1 MAKTR
6 QIVKSW
12 IQTKKW
18 WWGTENN
25 VSAKKQSA
33 RRHTML
39 WKRSNKRVA
48 KMKELLLYV
57 KKLEK
62 DLSDQTRN
70 SSRHI
75 QMNLRATTT
84 KIWMQ
89 TCSLQ
94 RKLVKQV
101 TRTSQLVYSDEHARL
116 SILKVV
122 KHATL
127 PDNINEAGLRMR
139 DYADTLKRA
148 IDGRQ

>member
-1 MAKTR
+1 
-6 QIVKSW
+6 
-12 IQTKKW
+12 
-18 WWGTENN
+18 
-25 VSAKKQSA
+25 
-33 RRHTML
+33 
-39 WKRSNKRVA
+39 
-48 KMKELLLYV
+48 
-57 KKLEK
+57 
-62 DLSDQTRN
+62 
-70 SSRHI
+70 
-75 QMNLRATTT
+75 
-84 KIWMQ
+84 MQ

-148 IDGRQ
+148 IDGRQYAVGAALQKRRMGKYISFVKCRILLPLSQILL